1 MNRGASGPNSDFRT
15 AEWIPSAPMIT
26 SALTWLPSVKLATPA
41 FPSVPADAHR
51 LPSVTVPA
59 GSAAASTSSRSAR
72 CTVAGSMPC
81 SAACRA
87 RLVLEMTR
95 PVIPSLVTANSV
107 RPATL
112 RTASSTP
119 MNRSTRIA
127 LACSATPAP
136 ISRSSPAAS

>member
-1 MNRGASGPNSDFRT
+1 MNRGASGPNSDVRT
-15 AEWIPSAPMIT
+15 AEWMPSAPMIT
-26 SALTWLPSVKLATPA
+26 SASAVLPSANRATA
-41 FPSVPADAHR
+41 TSPSVPADSQR
-51 LPSVTVPA
+51 LPSDTSPA

-81 SAACRA
+81 AATWA
-87 RLVLEMTR
+87 ALLVLEMTR
-95 PVIPSLVTANSV
+95 PLIPSRVTAKSV
-107 RPATL
+107 RPATF